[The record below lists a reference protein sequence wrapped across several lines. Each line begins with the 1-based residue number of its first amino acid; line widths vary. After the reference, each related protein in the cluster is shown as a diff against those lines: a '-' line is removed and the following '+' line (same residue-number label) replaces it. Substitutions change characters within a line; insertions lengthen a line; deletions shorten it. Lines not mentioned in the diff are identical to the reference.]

1 MPKRHDK
8 ITKSVNYD
16 YYWDILF
23 CTVPLLAVSCFYYGA
38 RPLLMMAAG
47 LLTAYVADCVV
58 TPLHAAGYRAHE
70 PSSEAFAAL
79 IVLMMPA
86 SAPYYMVVTATIIA
100 VLVKEAF
107 GGEGHY
113 PFHPAA
119 VGLVAATLAWPRVMS
134 SYPAPGTVLAL
145 FSSTGVVLT
154 QGSNTTLSAG
164 GLPSDST
171 INLLTGNV
179 AGPLGC
185 CAILVI
191 VACGLYLLVR
201 GHMQLSTFVPYL
213 AVCVLVPWLLPNL
226 NELPALSAP
235 WEYVRQ
241 RIYLEKYILLSGSML
256 FGGIFLA
263 CEPFDLRPVPG
274 RNGNGVP
281 LLQRIRNRRML
292 CRCIGWC
299 FPRMAGPPGPAR
311 RKDQIHAEGGKAP
324 CPTQRTVR
332 TATKSRPCR
341 NIPKPLSSPS

>member
-119 VGLVAATLAWPRVMS
+119 VGLVAATLAWPRDMS

-145 FSSTGVVLT
+145 FSSTGVVRA
-154 QGSNTTLSAG
+154 GSAWLA
-164 GLPSDST
+164 LPSSFRFTDQSP
-171 INLLTGNV
+171 IWVRMPARMWTGNV

-263 CEPFDLRPVPG
+263 CEPVVQPNRWSSRLIYGLFLGAMATAFRYYSAYET
-274 RNGNGVP
+274 GVCFAIVLAGAFP
-281 LLQRIRNRRML
+281 EWLDRLAQRAERIRFM
-292 CRCIGWC
+292 
-299 FPRMAGPPGPAR
+299 
-311 RKDQIHAEGGKAP
+311 RKEEKRLAQHREP
-324 CPTQRTVR
+324 
-332 TATKSRPCR
+332 
-341 NIPKPLSSPS
+341 

>member
-113 PFHPAA
+113 PFHPAE

-213 AVCVLVPWLLPNL
+213 AVCVLVPWLLPN
-226 NELPALSAP
+226 
-235 WEYVRQ
+235 Q
-241 RIYLEKYILLSGSML
+241 I
-256 FGGIFLA
+256 
-263 CEPFDLRPVPG
+263 G
-274 RNGNGVP
+274 RAHV
-281 LLQRIRNRRML
+281 
-292 CRCIGWC
+292 
-299 FPRMAGPPGPAR
+299 
-311 RKDQIHAEGGKAP
+311 
-324 CPTQRTVR
+324 
-332 TATKSRPCR
+332 
-341 NIPKPLSSPS
+341 

>member
-23 CTVPLLAVSCFYYGA
+23 CTVPLLAASCFYYGA

-263 CEPFDLRPVPG
+263 CEPVVQPNRWSSRLIYGLFLGAMATAFRYYSVYET
-274 RNGNGVP
+274 GVCFAIVLAGAFP
-281 LLQRIRNRRML
+281 EWLDRLAQRAERIRFM
-292 CRCIGWC
+292 
-299 FPRMAGPPGPAR
+299 
-311 RKDQIHAEGGKAP
+311 RKEEKRLAQHREP
-324 CPTQRTVR
+324 
-332 TATKSRPCR
+332 
-341 NIPKPLSSPS
+341 

>member
-119 VGLVAATLAWPRVMS
+119 VGAAIAGVSWPERTWARRMMVQASARV
-134 SYPAPGTVLAL
+134 
-145 FSSTGVVLT
+145 
-154 QGSNTTLSAG
+154 
-164 GLPSDST
+164 
-171 INLLTGNV
+171 
-179 AGPLGC
+179 
-185 CAILVI
+185 
-191 VACGLYLLVR
+191 R
-201 GHMQLSTFVPYL
+201 
-213 AVCVLVPWLLPNL
+213 
-226 NELPALSAP
+226 
-235 WEYVRQ
+235 
-241 RIYLEKYILLSGSML
+241 
-256 FGGIFLA
+256 
-263 CEPFDLRPVPG
+263 
-274 RNGNGVP
+274 P
-281 LLQRIRNRRML
+281 LLGL
-292 CRCIGWC
+292 
-299 FPRMAGPPGPAR
+299 
-311 RKDQIHAEGGKAP
+311 K
-324 CPTQRTVR
+324 
-332 TATKSRPCR
+332 RPW
-341 NIPKPLSSPS
+341 SSPATTPQL

>member
-185 CAILVI
+185 
-191 VACGLYLLVR
+191 
-201 GHMQLSTFVPYL
+201 
-213 AVCVLVPWLLPNL
+213 
-226 NELPALSAP
+226 
-235 WEYVRQ
+235 
-241 RIYLEKYILLSGSML
+241 
-256 FGGIFLA
+256 
-263 CEPFDLRPVPG
+263 
-274 RNGNGVP
+274 
-281 LLQRIRNRRML
+281 
-292 CRCIGWC
+292 
-299 FPRMAGPPGPAR
+299 
-311 RKDQIHAEGGKAP
+311 
-324 CPTQRTVR
+324 
-332 TATKSRPCR
+332 
-341 NIPKPLSSPS
+341 

>member
-119 VGLVAATLAWPRVMS
+119 SHVVL
-134 SYPAPGTVLAL
+134 PGT
-145 FSSTGVVLT
+145 GY
-154 QGSNTTLSAG
+154 SAG
-164 GLPSDST
+164 
-171 INLLTGNV
+171 
-179 AGPLGC
+179 
-185 CAILVI
+185 
-191 VACGLYLLVR
+191 
-201 GHMQLSTFVPYL
+201 TFQQHRSGADPRQQHHPVCRRP
-213 AVCVLVPWLLPNL
+213 AV
-226 NELPALSAP
+226 
-235 WEYVRQ
+235 
-241 RIYLEKYILLSGSML
+241 
-256 FGGIFLA
+256 
-263 CEPFDLRPVPG
+263 
-274 RNGNGVP
+274 
-281 LLQRIRNRRML
+281 
-292 CRCIGWC
+292 
-299 FPRMAGPPGPAR
+299 
-311 RKDQIHAEGGKAP
+311 
-324 CPTQRTVR
+324 
-332 TATKSRPCR
+332 
-341 NIPKPLSSPS
+341 

>member
-119 VGLVAATLAWPRVMS
+119 VGAAIAGVSWPEHV
-134 SYPAPGTVLAL
+134 YYGT
-145 FSSTGVVLT
+145 GY
-154 QGSNTTLSAG
+154 SAG
-164 GLPSDST
+164 
-171 INLLTGNV
+171 
-179 AGPLGC
+179 
-185 CAILVI
+185 
-191 VACGLYLLVR
+191 
-201 GHMQLSTFVPYL
+201 TFQQHRSGADPRQQHHPVCRRP
-213 AVCVLVPWLLPNL
+213 AV
-226 NELPALSAP
+226 
-235 WEYVRQ
+235 
-241 RIYLEKYILLSGSML
+241 
-256 FGGIFLA
+256 
-263 CEPFDLRPVPG
+263 
-274 RNGNGVP
+274 
-281 LLQRIRNRRML
+281 
-292 CRCIGWC
+292 
-299 FPRMAGPPGPAR
+299 
-311 RKDQIHAEGGKAP
+311 
-324 CPTQRTVR
+324 
-332 TATKSRPCR
+332 
-341 NIPKPLSSPS
+341 

>member
-119 VGLVAATLAWPRVMS
+119 VGNAGMAASHVVL
-134 SYPAPGTVLAL
+134 PGT
-145 FSSTGVVLT
+145 GY
-154 QGSNTTLSAG
+154 SAG
-164 GLPSDST
+164 
-171 INLLTGNV
+171 
-179 AGPLGC
+179 
-185 CAILVI
+185 
-191 VACGLYLLVR
+191 
-201 GHMQLSTFVPYL
+201 TFQQHRSGVDPRQQHHPVCRRP
-213 AVCVLVPWLLPNL
+213 AV
-226 NELPALSAP
+226 
-235 WEYVRQ
+235 
-241 RIYLEKYILLSGSML
+241 
-256 FGGIFLA
+256 
-263 CEPFDLRPVPG
+263 
-274 RNGNGVP
+274 
-281 LLQRIRNRRML
+281 
-292 CRCIGWC
+292 
-299 FPRMAGPPGPAR
+299 
-311 RKDQIHAEGGKAP
+311 
-324 CPTQRTVR
+324 
-332 TATKSRPCR
+332 
-341 NIPKPLSSPS
+341 

>member
-119 VGLVAATLAWPRVMS
+119 VGMAASHVIL
-134 SYPAPGTVLAL
+134 PGT
-145 FSSTGVVLT
+145 GY
-154 QGSNTTLSAG
+154 SAG
-164 GLPSDST
+164 
-171 INLLTGNV
+171 
-179 AGPLGC
+179 
-185 CAILVI
+185 
-191 VACGLYLLVR
+191 
-201 GHMQLSTFVPYL
+201 TFQQHRSGADPRQQHHPVCRRP
-213 AVCVLVPWLLPNL
+213 AV
-226 NELPALSAP
+226 
-235 WEYVRQ
+235 
-241 RIYLEKYILLSGSML
+241 
-256 FGGIFLA
+256 
-263 CEPFDLRPVPG
+263 
-274 RNGNGVP
+274 
-281 LLQRIRNRRML
+281 
-292 CRCIGWC
+292 
-299 FPRMAGPPGPAR
+299 
-311 RKDQIHAEGGKAP
+311 
-324 CPTQRTVR
+324 
-332 TATKSRPCR
+332 
-341 NIPKPLSSPS
+341 

>member
-119 VGLVAATLAWPRVMS
+119 VGAAIAGVSWPEHVYY
-134 SYPAPGTVLAL
+134 YPAPGT
-145 FSSTGVVLT
+145 
-154 QGSNTTLSAG
+154 Q
-164 GLPSDST
+164 LPIWGE
-171 INLLTGNV
+171 INDN
-179 AGPLGC
+179 
-185 CAILVI
+185 
-191 VACGLYLLVR
+191 
-201 GHMQLSTFVPYL
+201 
-213 AVCVLVPWLLPNL
+213 LVPGH
-226 NELPALSAP
+226 E
-235 WEYVRQ
+235 
-241 RIYLEKYILLSGSML
+241 
-256 FGGIFLA
+256 
-263 CEPFDLRPVPG
+263 
-274 RNGNGVP
+274 
-281 LLQRIRNRRML
+281 
-292 CRCIGWC
+292 
-299 FPRMAGPPGPAR
+299 
-311 RKDQIHAEGGKAP
+311 
-324 CPTQRTVR
+324 
-332 TATKSRPCR
+332 
-341 NIPKPLSSPS
+341 

>member
-119 VGLVAATLAWPRVMS
+119 VGAAIAGVSWPEHVYY
-134 SYPAPGTVLAL
+134 YPAPGTQLPIWGEINDNLV
-145 FSSTGVVLT
+145 
-154 QGSNTTLSAG
+154 QGMNESLRSG
-164 GLPSDST
+164 GLPSAST
-171 INLLTGNV
+171 MNLLTGNV
-179 AGPLGC
+179 SAGIGTG
-185 CAILVI
+185 AALVI
-191 VACGLYLLVR
+191 LACGLFLLVR
-201 GHMQLSTFVPYL
+201 GRVRLSVLIPFMI
-213 AVCVLVPWLLPNL
+213 AVIGIPWLFPHL
-226 NELPALSAP
+226 NELPAFSWP
-235 WEYVRQ
+235 WEFIRQ
-241 RIYLEKYILLSGSML
+241 RIYLEKYTLLSGTAL
-256 FGGIFLA
+256 FGAFFLI
-263 CEPFDLRPVPG
+263 CEPVTMPNRASSRLIYGAALGIATYAFRIFSPYQSAICFALLIVGAIPEWLDLISHRTE
-274 RNGNGVP
+274 
-281 LLQRIRNRRML
+281 RIRFM
-292 CRCIGWC
+292 
-299 FPRMAGPPGPAR
+299 
-311 RKDQIHAEGGKAP
+311 KKEE
-324 CPTQRTVR
+324 QRL
-332 TATKSRPCR
+332 AKSTKPE
-341 NIPKPLSSPS
+341 